1 MPASGNID
9 VMSEAEIKQ
18 RQQATRKHG
27 AYAFQA
33 RGEAALDQPQRSR
46 LQELKEQV
54 KDRDGVLELMQE
66 RAANSVMVTE
76 LVMSHV
82 AREVKQ
88 GKALAQIKI
97 LRALPA
103 FMNTAQRALKD
114 LIREMPEGEGIS
126 DVDTVLQAVRRGKE
140 D

>member
-1 MPASGNID
+1 MPYSGKGTK
-9 VMSEAEIKQ
+9 EELQQ
-18 RQQATRKHG
+18 RQQAARKHG

-33 RGEAALDQPQRSR
+33 RGAVALDQPQRSR

-54 KDRDGVLELMQE
+54 QDRDGVLELMQE

-76 LVMSHV
+76 LIFSHV

-88 GKALAQIKI
+88 GKPLAQITI

-114 LIREMPEGEGIS
+114 LIREMPEGEGVS
-126 DVDTVLQAVRRGKE
+126 DVDTVLQAVRRDKE

>member
-1 MPASGNID
+1 
-9 VMSEAEIKQ
+9 MSKEEHKQ
-18 RQQATRKHG
+18 RQQAARKHG

-33 RGEAALDQPQRSR
+33 RGEAALDKPQRSR
-46 LQELKEQV
+46 LQELKDQV
-54 KDRDGVLELMQE
+54 QNRDGVLELMQE

-88 GKALAQIKI
+88 GKPLAQITI

-114 LIREMPEGEGIS
+114 LIHEMPEGEGIS
-126 DVDTVLQAVRRGKE
+126 DVDTVLQAVRRDKE

>member
-9 VMSEAEIKQ
+9 AMSQEELQQ
-18 RQQATRKHG
+18 RQQAARKHG

-33 RGEAALDQPQRSR
+33 RGEVALDQPQRSR
-46 LQELKEQV
+46 LQELKDQV
-54 KDRDGVLELMQE
+54 QNRDGVLELMQE

-88 GKALAQIKI
+88 GKPLAQITI

-114 LIREMPEGEGIS
+114 LIREMPEGEGVS

>member
-1 MPASGNID
+1 
-9 VMSEAEIKQ
+9 MSKEEHKQ
-18 RQQATRKHG
+18 RQQAARKHG

-33 RGEAALDQPQRSR
+33 RGEAALDKPQRSR
-46 LQELKEQV
+46 LQELKDQV
-54 KDRDGVLELMQE
+54 QNRDGVLELMQE

-88 GKALAQIKI
+88 GKPLAQITI

-126 DVDTVLQAVRRGKE
+126 DVDTVLQAVRRDKE